1 MDPKYLDQEHY
12 NPNLDLTYK
21 NLIYDPSYILGIT

>member
-1 MDPKYLDQEHY
+1 MDPKHLDQEPY

-21 NLIYDPSYILGIT
+21 NLIYDTTYNLGIT